1 MFRTRASRARKWKVA
16 KIGFSYLS
24 RMTLKAVLGVLAGYA
39 LARASRALNFRRE
52 AAEGSTSLEERT
64 TLTLSRKQPTSVLIS
79 TRSAFQCNVL
89 ETAFVALKKKYPAQV
104 QCTIIGGAQ
113 SGILVCSGGRS
124 SLQQSAASAGGGP
137 RHNNGAEYCW
147 CRVLLVQSI
156 AGAEYSGVREHW
168 CRSILESSE
177 WWLAE
182 QSNIGASAKQQAAGF
197 PDTRSSP
204 TFPQH
209 RCISSFPT
217 IEAHQR
223 FPTTEAGISSFPIM
237 VHGKQKPNDQI
248 RYFADRQGL
257 LHKSSGNLQL
267 LEKADKPLHRET
279 KTKSQ
284 LSSRTA
290 NTKTGLHPLYPVTLA
305 RKGMR
310 RALILGP
317 LLWYFESGSL
327 A

>member
-1 MFRTRASRARKWKVA
+1 MHHNRWCTEWNSGLQWGDRLCSRVPPAP
-16 KIGFSYLS
+16 
-24 RMTLKAVLGVLAGYA
+24 
-39 LARASRALNFRRE
+39 
-52 AAEGSTSLEERT
+52 AAAQGT
-64 TLTLSRKQPTSVLIS
+64 TM
-79 TRSAFQCNVL
+79 
-89 ETAFVALKKKYPAQV
+89 
-104 QCTIIGGAQ
+104 
-113 SGILVCSGGRS
+113 
-124 SLQQSAASAGGGP
+124 
-137 RHNNGAEYCW
+137 
-147 CRVLLVQSI
+147 VQSI

-248 RYFADRQGL
+248 RYFADRQG
-257 LHKSSGNLQL
+257 
-267 LEKADKPLHRET
+267 
-279 KTKSQ
+279 
-284 LSSRTA
+284 
-290 NTKTGLHPLYPVTLA
+290 
-305 RKGMR
+305 
-310 RALILGP
+310 
-317 LLWYFESGSL
+317 
-327 A
+327 